1 MKQLFQIFIIIIVF
15 ASFNSCSTDKEKNN
29 EPKHKKLLGFKITF
43 LADLGEEKYFK
54 LEKKVEN
61 GKIETKYINDIIYV
75 SYYLELNACGKYDG
89 NLEIK
94 NDTIKLKVNLISDE
108 VCTSTSID
116 KVTFLIDNPDEKK
129 KVILK

>member
-75 SYYLELNACGKYDG
+75 SYYLELNACGNMTG
-89 NLEIK
+89 IL
-94 NDTIKLKVNLISDE
+94 KLKMIQLN
-108 VCTSTSID
+108 
-116 KVTFLIDNPDEKK
+116 
-129 KVILK
+129 